1 MTYRVSRS
9 GSNYELQSEE
19 NPYLHYIHNAPQSA
33 SVANIQQL
41 TTLQSQNYYNHG
53 SEDIHTVQQQT
64 AVANSHSADLH
75 KFSQNADRFTT
86 SVSFFLSNVSSFGAN
101 WALFINKWFMLN
113 KMT

>member
-9 GSNYELQSEE
+9 GSNYELQTEE

-86 SVSFFLSNVSSFGAN
+86 SVSFFSNVSSFGAN
-101 WALFINKWFMLN
+101 SDSSEIGLCLMK
-113 KMT
+113 

>member
-9 GSNYELQSEE
+9 GSNYELQTED

-41 TTLQSQNYYNHG
+41 TTLQSQNNLYYG
-53 SEDIHTVQQQT
+53 SEDIHTVQT
-64 AVANSHSADLH
+64 AAANSHSADLH

-86 SVSFFLSNVSSFGAN
+86 SVSFF
-101 WALFINKWFMLN
+101 K
-113 KMT
+113 KMYNNIFHIRLWPNSPASLTDSL

>member
-86 SVSFFLSNVSSFGAN
+86 SVSFFFQMYRPLEPIVHSSEIRG
-101 WALFINKWFMLN
+101 LCLMK
-113 KMT
+113 